1 MRSSNLPAVSP
12 EMPYC
17 RRSAGTTAMLL
28 AILLTSSLVAYRAM
42 EGARLTPPNRH
53 APLISHSFGLGAL
66 QLIASCFVYTVA
78 PWTVRVTTID
88 GDVWVHRSKRSP
100 QSTLRPQS
108 TPVPRAKT
116 VFKNSLKKNSS
127 PTPKYK

>member
-1 MRSSNLPAVSP
+1 
-12 EMPYC
+12 
-17 RRSAGTTAMLL
+17 MLL
-28 AILLTSSLVAYRAM
+28 AVLLASSLVAYRAM

-78 PWTVRVTTID
+78 PWTVRVPAID

-116 VFKNSLKKNSS
+116 VFKNS
-127 PTPKYK
+127 

>member
-1 MRSSNLPAVSP
+1 MRSSNLAAVSP

-78 PWTVRVTTID
+78 PWTLCESRPSTAMCGCT
-88 GDVWVHRSKRSP
+88 GRSAARS
-100 QSTLRPQS
+100 R
-108 TPVPRAKT
+108 R
-116 VFKNSLKKNSS
+116 
-127 PTPKYK
+127 